1 MQQRYCVA
9 SRSGRTG
16 LNSFFKHRDV
26 QMLRFYRWLKE
37 SEPKTVGQWIKRIF
51 FAIVALFLVWWL
63 LGVYVH

>member
-1 MQQRYCVA
+1 
-9 SRSGRTG
+9 
-16 LNSFFKHRDV
+16 
-26 QMLRFYRWLKE
+26 MLRFYRWLKE